1 MLAFF
6 ELNLK
11 LASTSFAAAFS
22 LTVCIRHAD
31 NDLSYR
37 YIAEAIKTDQCLV
50 MMSKYFKRVLV
61 SYIEFCSQA
70 QVEEMAV
77 RLKTVEGAKNSLE
90 DRYMSF
96 ILLMFIKRQHQP
108 VLKKVLWLIKTSIDD
123 LFNKTNFKFIMM
135 KCLDQNC
142 TTLHRQL

>member
-1 MLAFF
+1 
-6 ELNLK
+6 
-11 LASTSFAAAFS
+11 
-22 LTVCIRHAD
+22 
-31 NDLSYR
+31 
-37 YIAEAIKTDQCLV
+37 